1 MNAIIITPDRIPAW
15 TMREEFLNVAESPM
29 VQIASIAESMP
40 GSLKLCYGESDM
52 PTPRFIIDAMTE
64 AALGGH
70 TFYTHTAGDRE
81 LREAIAGKVFELH
94 QVRYDVPEIMAT
106 VGGTMALYT
115 AIRAFAGRGDNAV
128 IVSPAYAIFS
138 NAAIMAGSEP
148 RAAALALHGGR
159 FVLDLDRVRG
169 SIDNHTRMLIVN
181 SPSNPT
187 GWVISEDEQRAL
199 AQIAEHHGLVIL
211 ADEVYERLVYDDIP
225 STFAQVATIDKEG
238 LPRQGLSPGG
248 PSPDTLSRRI
258 APSFARIVADRDRL
272 IVVNSFSKTYNMTGW
287 RLGWAQSS
295 ERIIKTMYKAAE
307 FITSNPAAMV
317 QRAGIVALR
326 DGESYISGLR
336 DHYAQRRAQVTA
348 GLRAIPGVSLP
359 DPQGAFYAFPKFSF
373 VTDSAA
379 FTAALV
385 RETGVALAPGV
396 GFGPDGESYIRVCF
410 ASTEAT
416 VGEALARLHSFVTN
430 RVAR

>member
-1 MNAIIITPDRIPAW
+1 
-15 TMREEFLNVAESPM
+15 MREEFLNVAESPM

-70 TFYTHTAGDRE
+70 TFYTHTAGYRE

-106 VGGTMALYT
+106 VGGTMAIYT
-115 AIRAFAGRGDNAV
+115 AIRAFVGRGDNAV
-128 IVSPAYAIFS
+128 IISPAYAIFS
-138 NAAIMAGSEP
+138 NAAIMAGGEP
-148 RAAALALHGGR
+148 RPAALGLQGDR
-159 FVLDLDRVRG
+159 FVLDLDRVRA
-169 SIDNHTRMLIVN
+169 SIDKHTRMLIVN

-187 GWVISEDEQRAL
+187 GWVIREDEQRAL
-199 AQIAEHHGLVIL
+199 AQIAEEHGLVIL
-211 ADEVYERLVYDDIP
+211 ADEVYERLVYDDQP
-225 STFAQVATIDKEG
+225 STFAQGATVDKEG
-238 LPRQGLSPGG
+238 LSPQGLSPQV
-248 PSPDTLSRRI
+248 
-258 APSFARIVADRDRL
+258 APSFAGIVVDRERL
-272 IVVNSFSKTYNMTGW
+272 IVINSFSKTYNMTGW

-336 DHYAQRRAQVTA
+336 DHYAHRRAQVTA

-396 GFGPDGESYIRVCF
+396 GFGRDGEGYIRVCF

-416 VGEALARLHSFVTN
+416 VGEALTRLHSFVMN
-430 RVAR
+430 RGSK

>member
-1 MNAIIITPDRIPAW
+1 
-15 TMREEFLNVAESPM
+15 MREEFLNVAESPM
-29 VQIASIAESMP
+29 VQIATIAESMP

-64 AALGGH
+64 AALAGH
-70 TFYTHTAGDRE
+70 TFYTHTAGYRE

-106 VGGTMALYT
+106 VGATMAIYT
-115 AIRAFAGRGDNAV
+115 AIRAFVGRGDNAV

-138 NAAIMAGSEP
+138 NAAIMAGGEP
-148 RAAALALHGGR
+148 RPASLALDGDR
-159 FVLDLDRVRG
+159 FVLDLDRIRAA
-169 SIDNHTRMLIVN
+169 IDNHTRMLIVN

-187 GWVISEDEQRAL
+187 GWVISEQEQRAL
-199 AQIAEHHGLVIL
+199 AQIAEQHNLVIL
-211 ADEVYERLVYDDIP
+211 ADEVYERLIYDDKP
-225 STFAQVATIDKEG
+225 D
-238 LPRQGLSPGG
+238 GLSPQV
-248 PSPDTLSRRI
+248 
-258 APSFARIVADRDRL
+258 APSFARIVADRERL
-272 IVVNSFSKTYNMTGW
+272 IVINSFSKAYNMTGW

-317 QRAGIVALR
+317 QQAGIVALR

-336 DHYAQRRAQVTA
+336 NHYAQRRAQVTTA
-348 GLRAIPGVSLP
+348 LKAIPGVVLP
-359 DPQGAFYAFPKFSF
+359 EPHGAFYAFPKFSF
-373 VTDSAA
+373 ITDSAA

-385 RETGVALAPGV
+385 RETGVALAPGI
-396 GFGPDGESYIRVCF
+396 GFGRDGEGYIRVCF

-416 VGEALARLHSFVTN
+416 VAEALARLHSFVMN
-430 RVAR
+430 RSFK